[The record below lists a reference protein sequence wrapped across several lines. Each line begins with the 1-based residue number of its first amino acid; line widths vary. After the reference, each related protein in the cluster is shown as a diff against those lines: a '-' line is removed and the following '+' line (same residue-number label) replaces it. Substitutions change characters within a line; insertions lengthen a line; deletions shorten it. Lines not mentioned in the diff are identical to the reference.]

1 MSNTTIKVING
12 PDVSTVVTKQ
22 NNETTVVHVY
32 HNTQAAKEVKPNDRT
47 TK

>member
-1 MSNTTIKVING
+1 MNTTIKVING
-12 PDVSTVVTKQ
+12 KDVSTVVTNQ

-32 HNTQAAKEVKPNDRT
+32 HNTPQPKEDKSNDRP

>member
-22 NNETTVVHVY
+22 NDEVTVVHVY
-32 HNTQAAKEVKPNDRT
+32 HNQPKEVKTNDRT
-47 TK
+47 SN